1 MSKLSIDKVT
11 RRIEE
16 LEYGTFQRLSVNIVV
31 ENVRIENLYY
41 ALADIILDF
50 GDHKEFYPDCEY
62 PYKLLEDCYED
73 STNVVEADPKI
84 TAGYTRI
91 MPLLLD
97 ALDFALTSTEVFTIS
112 KHMDR
117 VALCISEPP
126 LPSKELAVY
135 LKDAESYLNS
145 LSLYSV

>member
-1 MSKLSIDKVT
+1 MPKLSIDKVT

-16 LEYGTFQRLSVNIVV
+16 LEYATFHRLSVSIVV
-31 ENVRIENLYY
+31 ENVRFELSYV
-41 ALADIILDF
+41 LADIGLDF
-50 GDHKEFYPDCEY
+50 GDYKEFYPNCEY
-62 PYKLLEDCYED
+62 PYKLLDDCYED
-73 STNVVEADPKI
+73 STGVTEVDPKI

>member
-16 LEYGTFQRLSVNIVV
+16 LEYSTYHHLVV
-31 ENVRIENLYY
+31 TILVERVRINLDG
-41 ALADIILDF
+41 ALADVSLDF
-50 GDHKEFYPDCEY
+50 GDGKEYIPDCEY
-62 PYKLLEDCYED
+62 PIKYFEDCYED
-73 STNVVEADPKI
+73 STDVTEVDPKI
-84 TAGYTRI
+84 TAGYARI

-117 VALCISEPP
+117 VALCLSEPP
-126 LPSKELAVY
+126 LPSKELTVY
-135 LKDAESYLNS
+135 LKDAESYLNT